1 MQILIV
7 QGFCQSSVST
17 CIVLQAVVSICLL
30 YYKLVVVLTT
40 NVNNHWFSFS
50 LKVSRCG
57 MIYME
62 PLSLGWRPLVKSWL
76 KAGLLGLDTD
86 AKNVLNALFER
97 FVDPCLV
104 FVRRKA
110 KVATVFFKV
119 VNVCNK
125 ITSNVQDKM

>member
-1 MQILIV
+1 MLTEDSIRFLYILV
-7 QGFCQSSVST
+7 NLF
-17 CIVLQAVVSICLL
+17 
-30 YYKLVVVLTT
+30 YYKLVVVVTT
-40 NVNNHWFSFS
+40 NVKNHCFSFS

-76 KAGLLGLDTD
+76 KTHLLGLDAD
-86 AKNVLNALFER
+86 MKNFINDLFER

-110 KVATVFFKV
+110 KVAAVFLKL
-119 VNVCNK
+119 
-125 ITSNVQDKM
+125 